1 MAARDGSVHVAT
13 TRRHYKGKTYESH
26 LLRRTF
32 REDGKVK
39 HETLGNISHLP
50 SALVDIVRRGLR
62 GETFVAASE
71 ALEIVRSLP
80 HGHVAAV
87 LGTLRKIGLQQTLD
101 PMPSPMRNL
110 IEAMIVS
117 RILAPGSKLA
127 TARGVRIE
135 TAVSTLGEQLGLE
148 TITEDKFYAAL
159 DWLLDRQ
166 QTIEGVLAKKHL
178 EDGTMVLYDTS
189 SSYYT
194 GTHCSLAKMGYS
206 RDRKTGFP
214 QINYGLLCNRDGCP
228 IAVEVF
234 EGNTGDPKTLTI
246 QIEKLRERFRLE
258 RIVLVGDRGTLTEA
272 RIREELRD
280 VPGLDWISA
289 LRSPAIR
296 KLVDQEVL
304 QPSLFDKRDLAEITS
319 PDYPDERLIACYNPL
334 LAAERKRNRRGL
346 LEATEVRLDKIGA
359 ATQREKR
366 PLRGKD
372 KIGVRAGK
380 VLNRH
385 KVGKHFQLTI
395 TDTTLSYRRRPERVE
410 AEAALDGIY
419 VIRTSV
425 GRKDLKAPEAVRA
438 YKRLSVVERAFRCL
452 KTVDLKVRPIYHRL
466 EGRVR
471 AHVFLCMLAY
481 YVEWHMREALAPILF
496 DDEDS
501 EGAEAMRASVV
512 APARRSPSAARK
524 AAAKRTQDD
533 LPVHSFR
540 TLLQDLAT
548 IARHRVRPRSVNSD
562 SGVTFQQVTIPTPV
576 QHRALDL
583 LGVGLT
589 L

>member
-1 MAARDGSVHVAT
+1 MASRDGSVHVAT

-32 REDGKVK
+32 REDGRVK
-39 HETLGNISHLP
+39 HQTLGNISHLP
-50 SALVDIVRRGLR
+50 PSLVDIVRRGLR

-80 HGHVAAV
+80 HGHVAGV
-87 LGTLRKIGLQQTLD
+87 LGTLRKIGLHRALD
-101 PMPSPMRNL
+101 PAPSPMRDLVEAL
-110 IEAMIVS
+110 IVARV
-117 RILAPGSKLA
+117 LAPGSKLA

-135 TAVSTLGEQLGLE
+135 TAVSTLGEELGLE
-148 TITEDKFYAAL
+148 TITEDDFYAAL
-159 DWLLDRQ
+159 DWLIERQ
-166 QTIEGVLAKKHL
+166 ETIEKWLAKRHL

-194 GTHCSLAKMGYS
+194 GTHCSLAKKGHS

-214 QINYGLLCNRDGCP
+214 QINYGLLCNREGCP
-228 IAVEVF
+228 VAVEVF
-234 EGNTGDPKTLTI
+234 PGNTGDPKTLTI
-246 QIEKLRERFRLE
+246 QIEKLRERFRLD
-258 RIVLVGDRGTLTEA
+258 RIVFVGDRGTLTEA

-296 KLVDQEVL
+296 KLVENKIL
-304 QPSLFDKRDLAEITS
+304 QPSLFDERDLAEIAS
-319 PDYPDERLIACYNPL
+319 PDYPGERLIACYNPL
-334 LAAERKRNRRGL
+334 LAAERKRNRQGL
-346 LEATEVRLDKIGA
+346 LKATEARLDKIVA

-366 PLRGKD
+366 ALRGKD

-385 KVGKHFQLTI
+385 MVGKHFQLTI
-395 TDTTLSYRRRPERVE
+395 TATTLSYRRRAAKIE

-425 GRKDLKAPEAVRA
+425 GKKDLKAPEAVRA
-438 YKRLSVVERAFRCL
+438 YKSLSVVERAFRCL
-452 KTVDLKVRPIYHRL
+452 KTMDLKVRPIYHRL

-481 YVEWHMREALAPILF
+481 YVEWHMRQALAPILF

-501 EGAEAMRASVV
+501 ERAEAMRTSVV
-512 APARRSPSAARK
+512 APARRSPSAEDK
-524 AAAKRTQDD
+524 AATKRTEDD
-533 LPVHSFR
+533 LPVHSFQ
-540 TLLQDLAT
+540 TLLEDLAT
-548 IARHRVRPRSVNSD
+548 ISRHRVRPRSANSKAE
-562 SGVTFQQVTIPTPV
+562 VTFQQVTIPTPV

-583 LGVGLT
+583 LGVTLT

>member
-1 MAARDGSVHVAT
+1 MRD
-13 TRRHYKGKTYESH
+13 
-26 LLRRTF
+26 
-32 REDGKVK
+32 
-39 HETLGNISHLP
+39 
-50 SALVDIVRRGLR
+50 LV
-62 GETFVAASE
+62 E
-71 ALEIVRSLP
+71 ALIVARL
-80 HGHVAAV
+80 
-87 LGTLRKIGLQQTLD
+87 
-101 PMPSPMRNL
+101 
-110 IEAMIVS
+110 
-117 RILAPGSKLA
+117 LAPDSKLA
-127 TARGVRIE
+127 TTRGVRIE
-135 TAVSTLGEQLGLE
+135 TAVSTLGEELGLE
-148 TITEDKFYAAL
+148 TITEDDFYAAL

-166 QTIEGVLAKKHL
+166 QPIEKELARKHL

-194 GTHCSLAKMGYS
+194 GTHCTLAKKGHS

-214 QINYGLLCNRDGCP
+214 QINYGLLCNREGCP

-258 RIVLVGDRGTLTEA
+258 RIVFVGDRGTLTEA
-272 RIREELRD
+272 RIREELRV

-296 KLVDQEVL
+296 KLVENKIL
-304 QPSLFDKRDLAEITS
+304 QPSLFDERDLAEIAS
-319 PDYPDERLIACYNPL
+319 PDYPGERLIACYNPL
-334 LAAERKRNRRGL
+334 LSAERKRNRQGL
-346 LEATEVRLDKIGA
+346 LQATEARLDKIVA

-366 PLRGKD
+366 ALRGKD

-380 VLNRH
+380 VLNRY

-395 TDTTLSYRRRPERVE
+395 TDTTLSYLRRAAKIE

-425 GRKDLKAPEAVRA
+425 GKKDLKAPEVVRA
-438 YKRLSVVERAFRCL
+438 YKSLSVVELAFRSL
-452 KTVDLKVRPIYHRL
+452 KTMDLKVRPIYHRL

-481 YVEWHMREALAPILF
+481 YVEWHMRAALAPILF
-496 DDEDS
+496 DDEDT
-501 EGAEAMRASVV
+501 EGAEARRTSVV
-512 APARRSPSAARK
+512 APARRSPSAADK
-524 AAAKRTQDD
+524 AATKRTQDD
-533 LPVHSFR
+533 LPVHSFQ
-540 TLLQDLAT
+540 TLLGDLAT
-548 IARHRVRPRSVNSD
+548 ISRHRVRPRSVNSKAE
-562 SGVTFQQVTIPTPV
+562 VTFQQVTIPTPV

-583 LGVGLT
+583 LGVKLT